1 MTTSDRQ
8 LGILTVMREWIE
20 EHGYP
25 PTVREIGAAVG
36 LAPSSVDHHLKALK
50 RQGLLRRDAHGPR
63 AVDIR
68 RVVPDTAVNVP
79 LVGAIAAGRPIFAQ
93 EEVEDELPLPSTL
106 VGHGTLFALRVKGE
120 SMIDDGILDGDFI
133 FVKKSLTAERGDIV
147 VALIDDEA
155 TVKRYYPEGDVIRFQ
170 PANAT
175 MQPILVR
182 RRDFKS
188 VNLIGIVVGV
198 YRKIR

>member
-68 RVVPDTAVNVP
+68 RVVPDAAISVP
-79 LVGAIAAGRPIFAQ
+79 LVGQIAAGRPILA
-93 EEVEDELPLPSTL
+93 EENVDDELPLPSTL
-106 VGHGTLFALRVKGE
+106 VGHGTLFALRVHGE
-120 SMIDDGILDGDFI
+120 SMIGAAIRDGDT
-133 FVKKSLTAERGDIV
+133 VVVRKQPVAENGEIV
-147 VALIDDEA
+147 AALIDGEA
-155 TVKRYYPEGDVIRFQ
+155 TVKEYRLRDGHAELVPHNPLFEVI
-170 PANAT
+170 NADRAE
-175 MQPILVR
+175 LLGKVVCVLR
-182 RRDFKS
+182 R
-188 VNLIGIVVGV
+188 L
-198 YRKIR
+198 